1 MAERVRYRTKQ
12 QELIRECLK
21 KHSGRFLTAEQC
33 MDCLKA
39 DGLHVG
45 QTTVY
50 RALDRLTEQR
60 EVIKIPA
67 VDGASAQFRYVGELK
82 PGSRAAGVPYV
93 RKDDTAG
100 MQAAG
105 RVFGA
110 YPGRA

>member
-1 MAERVRYRTKQ
+1 
-12 QELIRECLK
+12 
-21 KHSGRFLTAEQC
+21 

-67 VDGASAQFRYVGELK
+67 VDGASAQFRYVGELSQ
-82 PGSRAAGVPYV
+82 GASGGWCVSCAENHS
-93 RKDDTAG
+93 AG

-110 YPGRA
+110 HPGGARF